1 LAITFDG
8 IVPTKSNIEHYI
20 TQQHIMRYVFASS
33 YVKDKIVLDVACGAG
48 YGSHFLAIE
57 GAKKVYGV
65 DIDKNALKIAK
76 TYYSHPNVEYIRGDV
91 LSLPFSDNF
100 FDVIVSFETIE
111 HILDTERYISEIKRV
126 LKPDGIFI
134 CSTPNIKY
142 TMHPEYHV
150 HEFYP
155 EEFWELL
162 EKNFRKVE
170 KYGQYISIF
179 QRFKDIVGPKIDGI
193 KSKIIG
199 IISKTI
205 SLIPCIKI
213 VYKRYYNYKSKNIN
227 KHFNPLKITELN
239 IEYMVR
245 NRVVPI
251 DASNGIL
258 RIMVAVCKGKI

>member
-1 LAITFDG
+1 MTITFDG
-8 IVPTKSNIEHYI
+8 IIPTKSNVKHYI
-20 TQQHIMRYVFASS
+20 TQQHIMRYVFASG

-48 YGSHFLAIE
+48 YGSHFLAIK

-65 DIDKNALKIAK
+65 DIDKNALKIAR
-76 TYYSHPNVEYIRGDV
+76 TYYSHPSVEYIRGDV
-91 LSLPFSDNF
+91 LSLPFPDNF

-111 HILDTERYISEIKRV
+111 HILDTEKYISEIKRV

-162 EKNFRKVE
+162 ERNFRNVE
-170 KYGQYISIF
+170 KYGQYISIL
-179 QRFKDIVGPKIDGI
+179 QRFRDIVTP
-193 KSKIIG
+193 KIIG
-199 IISKTI
+199 VLSKTL
-205 SLIPCIKI
+205 SLLPYVKDLTQMLLQRKVIKQNVSI
-213 VYKRYYNYKSKNIN
+213 KPLRIIELDIKR
-227 KHFNPLKITELN
+227 
-239 IEYMVR
+239 MVK

-251 DASNGIL
+251 GTSNGIL
-258 RIMVAVCKGKI
+258 RIMVAVCKN